1 MNDDDIFDAWEQ
13 ELVWLV
19 SKAGGV
25 NALAREL
32 QISPASI
39 SYWLRRK
46 RKPSHQ
52 QALNIEAYTEGRIR
66 RETIRPDI
74 YPASVLLPEGTRSD
88 MDGFSKKPFEVPDNE
103 INP

>member
-13 ELVWLV
+13 ELIWLV

-25 NALAREL
+25 NALARDL

-52 QALNIEAYTEGRIR
+52 QALNIEAYTNGQIR

-74 YPASVLLPEGTRSD
+74 YPAGVLLPKGSTSD
-88 MDGFSKKPFEVPDNE
+88 MNGFVKKPFEGADNE
-103 INP
+103 ANP